1 MYYVKYWQ
9 VVRRKGINQG
19 RSVYKIE
26 RLEWQEVSL
35 KSEVL
40 NES

>member
-19 RSVYKIE
+19 RSVYEIE
-26 RLEWQEVSL
+26 RLEWARKVSL
-35 KSEVL
+35 KSEV
-40 NES
+40 